1 MADFPD
7 TPTLPE
13 TKEFNLLDAGDTLAD
28 ARHFV
33 LCAEMAVAN
42 FGAADDRVSAVQSA
56 TMAAIEKIQQVE
68 DFLDSL
74 REDESK
80 EVAHG

>member
-1 MADFPD
+1 MSDLLN

-13 TKEFNLLDAGDTLAD
+13 TEELTLLDAGDVLAD

-42 FGAADDRVSAVQSA
+42 FGNDDRVSAVQSA
-56 TMAAIEKIQQVE
+56 TMAAIEKIQRVE
-68 DFLDSL
+68 EFLDAL
-74 REDESK
+74 RER
-80 EVAHG
+80 EVKS

>member
-1 MADFPD
+1 MADSLN

-13 TKEFNLLDAGDTLAD
+13 TEELTLLDAGDVLAD

-42 FGAADDRVSAVQSA
+42 FGNDDRVSAVQSA
-56 TMAAIEKIQQVE
+56 TMAAIEKIQRVE
-68 DFLDSL
+68 GFLDAL
-74 REDESK
+74 RDR
-80 EVAHG
+80 EVKS

>member
-1 MADFPD
+1 MSDLLN

-13 TKEFNLLDAGDTLAD
+13 TEELTLLDAGDMLAD

-42 FGAADDRVSAVQSA
+42 FGNDDRVSAVQSA
-56 TMAAIEKIQQVE
+56 TMAAIEKIQRVE
-68 DFLDSL
+68 GFLDAL
-74 REDESK
+74 RDR
-80 EVAHG
+80 EVKS

>member
-1 MADFPD
+1 MSDLLN

-13 TKEFNLLDAGDTLAD
+13 TEELTLLDAGDVLAD

-42 FGAADDRVSAVQSA
+42 FGNDDRVSAVQSA
-56 TMAAIEKIQQVE
+56 TMAAIEKIQRVE
-68 DFLDSL
+68 DFLDAL
-74 REDESK
+74 RER
-80 EVAHG
+80 EVKS

>member
-1 MADFPD
+1 MADSLN
-7 TPTLPE
+7 TPTTSE
-13 TKEFNLLDAGDTLAD
+13 TEELTVLDAGDVLAD

-42 FGAADDRVSAVQSA
+42 FGNTQQVNAVQSA
-56 TMAAIEKIQQVE
+56 TMAAIERIQRVE

-74 REDESK
+74 RSPD
-80 EVAHG
+80 ALATGG

>member
-1 MADFPD
+1 MSDLLN

-13 TKEFNLLDAGDTLAD
+13 TEELTLLDAGDVLAD

-42 FGAADDRVSAVQSA
+42 FGNDDRVRAVQSA
-56 TMAAIEKIQQVE
+56 TMAAIEKIHRVE
-68 DFLDSL
+68 GFLDAL
-74 REDESK
+74 RDR
-80 EVAHG
+80 EVKS

>member
-1 MADFPD
+1 MSDSLN

-13 TKEFNLLDAGDTLAD
+13 TEELNLLEASDILVD

-42 FGAADDRVSAVQSA
+42 FGADDRVSAVQSA
-56 TMAAIEKIQQVE
+56 TMAAIEKIKVVE
-68 DFLDSL
+68 EFLDGL
-74 REDESK
+74 RHLTPKAVQS
-80 EVAHG
+80 

>member
-1 MADFPD
+1 MSDSLN

-13 TKEFNLLDAGDTLAD
+13 TEELNLLEASDILVD

-42 FGAADDRVSAVQSA
+42 FGPSDDRVSAVQSA
-56 TMAAIEKIQQVE
+56 TMAAIEKIKVVE
-68 DFLDSL
+68 EFLDGL
-74 REDESK
+74 RHLAPKAVQS
-80 EVAHG
+80 